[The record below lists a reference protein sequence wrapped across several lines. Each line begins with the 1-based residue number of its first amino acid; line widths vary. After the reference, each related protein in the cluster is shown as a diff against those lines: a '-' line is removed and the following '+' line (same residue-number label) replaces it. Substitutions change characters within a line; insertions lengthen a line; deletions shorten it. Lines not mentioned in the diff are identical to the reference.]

1 MRALLALAALA
12 LAACGQQPSTAEYTP
27 QHAFGFTES
36 CTAQSGSRELC
47 ACIWGKVEAN
57 VPRADFDALER
68 LPAAERDAHALTRQI
83 EGYAVNCAATLPQPA
98 VTPPVEPEAAP

>member
-1 MRALLALAALA
+1 MRALLALVALA

-47 ACIWGKVEAN
+47 TCIWGKVEAN

-68 LPAAERDAHALTRQI
+68 MPAAERTDHPLSRQI
-83 EGYAVNCAATLPQPA
+83 EGYAVECAATLPQP
-98 VTPPVEPEAAP
+98 TTEPEATP

>member
-1 MRALLALAALA
+1 MRALLALVALA

-68 LPAAERDAHALTRQI
+68 LPAAQRTDHPLSRRI
-83 EGYAVNCAATLPQPA
+83 EGFAVECAATLPQPA
-98 VTPPVEPEAAP
+98 TEPVVAP